1 MDGQTTHRLEHH
13 QTRHATN
20 HTEPG
25 NQVPRAAREIND
37 RLNPNSWKLCPLPLS
52 NLQSNCANRL
62 PHWFPPVPKQAE
74 WISGC
79 PIDRS
84 YLLSAPSR
92 WQYWQERRAE
102 WLARLLRTDRTG
114 LRVFG
119 AHWQVSPRL
128 AGGHVQLVRLRRWTA
143 VPLHNTFL
151 SPVQHVHAFIELKT
165 TEFIWVC

>member
-102 WLARLLRTDRTG
+102 WLARLLRTDWTG
-114 LRVFG
+114 LRVLVPIDRFLPDSLVDMFSLSGFG
-119 AHWQVSPRL
+119 DGPRF
-128 AGGHVQLVRLRRWTA
+128 HCTI
-143 VPLHNTFL
+143 H
-151 SPVQHVHAFIELKT
+151 S
-165 TEFIWVC
+165 